1 MESSLCRSTILALTI
16 LTVSGHAAVIVSTT
30 GNCASPPSS
39 PITGNDADAG
49 PTSASASTNIDCIF
63 GGENTGFAHA
73 LSSGSILGSTH
84 LDLSVIGAANA
95 DTGFLLVPGRED
107 AFQDSQSNSNVD
119 LDLLVTG
126 GAPAGILR
134 VTASNC
140 QMLAGIFGEFRVN
153 GASEQNLTGCAAGT
167 QVFAPY
173 TRDVPFQ
180 ISWFLHAEAFSTI
193 SMQADD
199 TGQYTFDTFELLTTS
214 LDPNTGASLT
224 LLPVPEPPTAGVIG
238 AGMVL
243 LAARLRKRRP
253 THQ

>member
-1 MESSLCRSTILALTI
+1 MAASLCRSTILALTI
-16 LTVSGHAAVIVSTT
+16 LTASAYGTVIVSTA
-30 GNCASPPSS
+30 GNCASPPAA
-39 PITGNDADAG
+39 PIADNDADLG
-49 PTSASASTNIDCIF
+49 LTSASASTNIDCIF

-73 LSSGSILGSTH
+73 VASGAIAGSTH
-84 LDLSVIGAANA
+84 LDLSVVGAANA

-107 AFQDSQSNSNVD
+107 AFQGSQSNSDVE

-126 GAPAGILR
+126 GAPTGVLR
-134 VTASNC
+134 ISASNC

-153 GASEQNLTGCAAGT
+153 GSPEQNLAGCGAGT

-199 TGQYTFDTFELLTTS
+199 TGEYTFDTFELLTTS

-224 LLPVPEPPTAGVIG
+224 LLPIPEPPTAGVIG
-238 AGMVL
+238 GGMVL
-243 LAARLRKRRP
+243 LSAGLRRRR
-253 THQ
+253 HG